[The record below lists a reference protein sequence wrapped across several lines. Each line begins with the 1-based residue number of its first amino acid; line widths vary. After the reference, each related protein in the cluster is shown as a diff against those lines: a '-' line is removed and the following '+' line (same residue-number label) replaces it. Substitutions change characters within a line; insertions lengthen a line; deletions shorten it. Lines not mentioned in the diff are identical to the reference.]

1 MFVTR
6 NREQRYTESPLSS
19 LSALFLS
26 LTYTLYFPL
35 QHYWHTHSYTPTPRA
50 DAYDTVL
57 SHRCCPLTPP
67 IWKTLLW
74 VCETLLRCKDVIGRH
89 GECVWESLFFTR
101 MEKIQDRVCALLI
114 AWVGQSSHLVSWLS
128 PQSERCWSSGGVGT
142 NILIGSKVITYE
154 EFQGWR
160 SGQNRLGFIQNWAF
174 LFRVCMFSSC
184 PCGFFSGIPV
194 SSHSSK
200 PCI

>member
-1 MFVTR
+1 MAVLSGTFIKINSYIAFVTR
-6 NREQRYTESPLSS
+6 KREQRYTENLLSS

-57 SHRCCPLTPP
+57 SHTCCPLTPL

-101 MEKIQDRVCALLI
+101 MEKYKIVFVRDILQSGTKLTFGVLTVTTKWSLLKLQRC
-114 AWVGQSSHLVSWLS
+114 GQ
-128 PQSERCWSSGGVGT
+128 
-142 NILIGSKVITYE
+142 
-154 EFQGWR
+154 
-160 SGQNRLGFIQNWAF
+160 
-174 LFRVCMFSSC
+174 
-184 PCGFFSGIPV
+184 
-194 SSHSSK
+194 
-200 PCI
+200 